1 MFLIVIGSV
10 LFSWQEA
17 YEMYYLQCQEDE
29 TSAAFIAAANAQSA
43 DMINMRNT
51 GASMVSLDH

>member
-1 MFLIVIGSV
+1 MFLIVIASI

-29 TSAAFIAAANAQSA
+29 KDVSQMVTANPS
-43 DMINMRNT
+43 RVS
-51 GASMVSLDH
+51 ASMVSLDQ